1 MGQLMLACLSRT
13 LVRYVQDV
21 PLKVPVGNNGGFL
34 FGLIERSGVR
44 VSSERIVRE
53 VSEDRRIASVTQ

>member
-13 LVRYVQDV
+13 LVRYVHV
-21 PLKVPVGNNGGFL
+21 PLKVPVGNNGGFR